1 MIVPFSKLVR
11 ISKLPLDIAMI
22 DKMVIN
28 FTFVHCCFVAQ
39 SLKLPLVSDV
49 IFLFTKLLLSVQVPE
64 V

>member
-1 MIVPFSKLVR
+1 MMAALSKLVR
-11 ISKLPLDIAMI
+11 ISKLPLGIAMI
-22 DKMVIN
+22 DKMLIN
-28 FTFVHCCFVAQ
+28 FPFVHCCFVAQ